1 MSPRIIVSSSRIDFG
16 TVARCVL
23 LATAVA
29 LGAGCGALGEN
40 TGDVADPSAPADL
53 VLRGGAV
60 YTMDPE
66 WPWASAVAVAGERIV
81 WIGESDEA
89 SRWIGPATRVIEL
102 TGEMVLPGFH
112 DAHVHPISGGIELRE
127 CDLNGLDTAAAV
139 LAAVR
144 ACAERTPLGEWVR
157 GGGWD
162 LPLFPGANPQREAL
176 DEIAPGRPV
185 FLSAADGHSA
195 WVSSRAL
202 ELAGVTA
209 ATPDPPNGRIE
220 RQPGS
225 GEPSGTLRES
235 AMGLVSRLLPAHDDE
250 DRRAGLRRAV
260 EMANGFGITSWLE
273 ASASERSLAAYRA
286 LDDAGELT
294 VRTSVAIEVDLD
306 AGAGQIDRLRDLSQR
321 YRGGHVR
328 VQTAKIF
335 ADGVIEAQTAALLEP
350 YAGTGDR
357 GDANLGPEELT
368 ELVTALDA
376 ASFQVHVH
384 AIGDRAIRDALDAFA
399 AARAA
404 NGRRDARHTLT
415 HIQLFDPAD
424 IPRLAELEVA
434 AAFQPLWA
442 YADTYITELTE
453 PVLGPERSRWL
464 YPIRSVADAGATLA
478 CGSDWSV
485 TSMDP
490 LLGIE
495 VGVTRLRPEPQASG
509 AAAPATTDAGPTAAG
524 AATDTNPV
532 TAGAVASETA
542 ASSGASTAAA
552 SPASTQSE
560 AEAWIPEE
568 RVDLHTMLACYT
580 TGAAWSLF
588 QEDETGSLTAG
599 KAADLIVLDRNL
611 FELPPEQIGDARVV
625 LTLLAGREVY
635 RAR

>member
-1 MSPRIIVSSSRIDFG
+1 
-16 TVARCVL
+16 
-23 LATAVA
+23 
-29 LGAGCGALGEN
+29 
-40 TGDVADPSAPADL
+40 
-53 VLRGGAV
+53 
-60 YTMDPE
+60 
-66 WPWASAVAVAGERIV
+66 
-81 WIGESDEA
+81 
-89 SRWIGPATRVIEL
+89 
-102 TGEMVLPGFH
+102 
-112 DAHVHPISGGIELRE
+112 
-127 CDLNGLDTAAAV
+127 
-139 LAAVR
+139 
-144 ACAERTPLGEWVR
+144 
-157 GGGWD
+157 
-162 LPLFPGANPQREAL
+162 LFPNANPQRTTL

-220 RQPGS
+220 RRPD

-250 DRRAGLRRAV
+250 DRRDGLRRAI
-260 EMANGFGITSWLE
+260 EMANRFGITSWLE
-273 ASASERSLAAYRA
+273 ASAAERSLAAYRA

-294 VRTSVAIEVDLD
+294 VRTSVAIEVDLE
-306 AGAGQIDRLRDLSQR
+306 AGGGQIERLRDLSQR
-321 YRGGHVR
+321 YRGGRVR

-350 YAGTGDR
+350 YVGSDDR
-357 GDANLGPEELT
+357 GDANLDPASFA

-376 ASFQVHVH
+376 AAFQVHVH

-404 NGRRDARHTLT
+404 NRARDARHTLT

-424 IPRLAELEVA
+424 IPRFAELDVI

-464 YPIRSVADAGATLA
+464 YPIRSVAGAGATVA

-485 TSMDP
+485 SSMNP

-495 VGVTRLRPEPQASG
+495 VGVTRRSPE
-509 AAAPATTDAGPTAAG
+509 AGG
-524 AATDTNPV
+524 D
-532 TAGAVASETA
+532 G
-542 ASSGASTAAA
+542 
-552 SPASTQSE
+552 
-560 AEAWIPEE
+560 AWIPEE
-568 RVDLHTMLACYT
+568 RVDLHAMLSCYT
-580 TGAAWSLF
+580 TGAAWALF
-588 QEDETGSLTAG
+588 QENETGSLIAG

-611 FELPPEQIGDARVV
+611 FELPPEQIGDVRVL

-635 RAR
+635 RDSSGPGSAANR

>member
-1 MSPRIIVSSSRIDFG
+1 MSRGIIVSSSRIDFG

-40 TGDVADPSAPADL
+40 TADVADPSAPADL

-66 WPWASAVAVAGERIV
+66 RPWASALAVAGERIV
-81 WIGESDEA
+81 WVGDGEEA

-102 TGEMVLPGFH
+102 TGEMVLPGFQ
-112 DAHVHPISGGIELRE
+112 DAHVHPISGGIELGE
-127 CDLNGLDTAAAV
+127 CDLNGLDTAAGV

-144 ACAERTPLGEWVR
+144 ACAERTPAGEWVR

-162 LPLFPGANPQREAL
+162 LPLFPNANPRREAL

-202 ELAGVTA
+202 VLAGVTA

-294 VRTSVAIEVDLD
+294 VRTSVAIEVDD
-306 AGAGQIDRLRDLSQR
+306 AGEVERVRDLSRR
-321 YRGGHVR
+321 YRGGRVR

-350 YAGTGDR
+350 YVGTGER
-357 GDANLGPEELT
+357 GDANLEPEELT

-376 ASFQVHVH
+376 AAFQVHVH

-404 NGRRDARHTLT
+404 NGVRDARHTLT

-424 IPRLAELEVA
+424 IPRLAELEVV

-453 PVLGPERSRWL
+453 PVIGPGRSRWL
-464 YPIRSVADAGATLA
+464 YPIRSVAEAGATLA

-485 TSMDP
+485 TSMNP

-495 VGVTRLRPEPQASG
+495 VGVTRRAPLADADG
-509 AAAPATTDAGPTAAG
+509 A
-524 AATDTNPV
+524 
-532 TAGAVASETA
+532 
-542 ASSGASTAAA
+542 
-552 SPASTQSE
+552 
-560 AEAWIPEE
+560 AWIPEE
-568 RVDLHTMLACYT
+568 RVDLHSMLACYT

-588 QEDETGSLTAG
+588 QENETGSLSAG

-611 FELPPEQIGDARVV
+611 FEIPPEQISDARVV

-635 RAR
+635 RESGWQGPAAGR